1 MQNYLKIKQHSVK
14 NLILLG
20 LFILFRAAWAE
31 IVKPSSA
38 TMIVTKPSAQ
48 QNVSTGTTKN
58 NTNINASEANATL
71 PIIKT
76 RNSSNTIA
84 MDFQNADVKYVLR
97 AICQFAGYNLVMS
110 DTVQG
115 SVTIKLE
122 DISWDEALQLILQIK
137 NLGLR
142 KNGNILR
149 IAPNAE
155 LLEQDKIVLE
165 QNKLG
170 NAKDSIEPLE
180 FVTIKLKY
188 AKAMAVKD
196 MITQKAYNN
205 NPESA
210 DSVHGIKMLSSRG
223 SLLVDERS
231 NSLFIKDSATYI
243 QGIKQLLKEIDTPV
257 QQVMIEARIVQAD
270 KSLEQELGSRLLALN
285 RGKAIIANNLS
296 SGLDIAQKTIPQ
308 QPLITNFANVNPS
321 IATIFSPTS
330 SLLLGLELDAA
341 EINGTSKT
349 LSYPKIITSNY
360 QSANIQQGMKIP
372 YHNSSMNSSSTTT
385 EFVNANLSFTVTPQI
400 TQAGTVILE
409 IEVHK
414 DHMIAVTAG
423 VMPPIDTNQI
433 NTKVE
438 ISDGAT
444 LLIGGIFIND
454 NTEGS
459 AAVPWLGSIPYLGWL
474 FKQKSI
480 KLNQKELLIYITPRI
495 LHNNY

>member
-1 MQNYLKIKQHSVK
+1 MLQIYVKIKNYNIGIWFISIK
-14 NLILLG
+14 TWLILNLLVMFCG
-20 LFILFRAAWAE
+20 SVQA
-31 IVKPSSA
+31 SA
-38 TMIVTKPSAQ
+38 MQDNDALAG
-48 QNVSTGTTKN
+48 NARVSTITQSLGN
-58 NTNINASEANATL
+58 HNFSEL
-71 PIIKT
+71 LHIIKISH
-76 RNSSNTIA
+76 NNHNIIS

-97 AICQFAGYNLVMS
+97 AICQFAGYNVVMS

-122 DISWDEALQLILQIK
+122 DIQWDQALQLILQIK
-137 NLGLR
+137 NLGYR

-155 LLEQDKIVLE
+155 LLEQDKLTIE

-170 NAKDSIEPLE
+170 NAKDAIEPLE

-188 AKAMAVKD
+188 AKAMAAKD

-231 NSLFIKDSATYI
+231 NTLFIKDSPSYI
-243 QGIKQLLKEIDTPV
+243 NGIKQLLKEIDTPV

-270 KSLEQELGSRLLALN
+270 KNLETELGARLLALN
-285 RGKAIIANNLS
+285 RGKINIANDLNS
-296 SGLDIAQKTIPQ
+296 TLDIAQKLLPQ
-308 QPLITNFANVNPS
+308 QPLITNFANINPS

-341 EINGTSKT
+341 EINGISKT

-372 YHNSSMNSSSTTT
+372 YHKTSKQI
-385 EFVNANLSFTVTPQI
+385 SFCSVLCY
-400 TQAGTVILE
+400 GVLYYLE
-409 IEVHK
+409 
-414 DHMIAVTAG
+414 
-423 VMPPIDTNQI
+423 
-433 NTKVE
+433 
-438 ISDGAT
+438 
-444 LLIGGIFIND
+444 
-454 NTEGS
+454 
-459 AAVPWLGSIPYLGWL
+459 WLGVLIAIL
-474 FKQKSI
+474 FYGIAWGFI
-480 KLNQKELLIYITPRI
+480 KKCACFYT
-495 LHNNY
+495 